1 MSSDPLP
8 DNITSKQQKPHPESL
23 SPSASARLKKFGDTR
38 YKPIFAKACYDLLS
52 KSRQAKTK
60 AHCCSYLQCSKPT
73 LLLWMKKYPEF
84 GKAIE
89 AGLKI
94 GEAKWRQRIAQH
106 AFKPTSEVNNGLIK
120 LLSANVYGIKDDSD
134 APAVTI
140 NTTVNQNPEETMRNR
155 GIPIPEID
163 NEDVVDDD

>member
-1 MSSDPLP
+1 M
-8 DNITSKQQKPHPESL
+8 
-23 SPSASARLKKFGDTR
+23 
-38 YKPIFAKACYDLLS
+38 
-52 KSRQAKTK
+52 AKTK
-60 AHCCSYLQCSKPT
+60 AHCCAYLQCSKPT
-73 LLLWMKKYPEF
+73 LLSWMVKFPEF

-120 LLSANVYGIKDDSD
+120 LLSANVYGIKDDSE
-134 APAVTI
+134 APTTVI
-140 NTTVNQNPEETMRNR
+140 NTTINQNPEEIMRSR
-155 GIPIPEID
+155 GIPIPSID